1 MKEEFVELI
10 EIRLHRTIIFK
21 ETLSFKLKKKNQA
34 WLVHPPGVPETFQR
48 VCEVK
53 TIFIIMPTPYLL
65 MSWC

>member
-21 ETLSFKLKKKNQA
+21 ETLSFKLKKKKPSMA
-34 WLVHPPGVPETFQR
+34 CAPPGVPETFQR

-53 TIFIIMPTPYLL
+53 TIFRIMPTPYLL